1 MRHLYYGF
9 FHFLFA
15 VAIVV
20 CLYPVSQVKAAS
32 AVEIDAKTN
41 TALESFFNQAPAG
54 KELADKAAGMLIFP
68 SIVKAG
74 MLVGGEYG
82 EGALRVNG
90 QTVEYYNTASGS
102 IGLQVGL
109 QQKSVI
115 IMFMDKK
122 ALDDFRVSNGW
133 EVGVD
138 GSIALIHIGA
148 GGEINTSTI
157 QQPII
162 GFVFG
167 QKGFMGNLTLEGTKM
182 SKITR

>member
-1 MRHLYYGF
+1 MRHLFTGF
-9 FHFLFA
+9 VHSLLA
-15 VAIVV
+15 VAIIV
-20 CLYPVSQVKAAS
+20 CLYPASPAKAAS
-32 AVEIDAKTN
+32 AVEIDAKAN
-41 TALESFFNQAPAG
+41 SALETFFDQAPAG
-54 KELADKAAGMLIFP
+54 KELAEKAAGMLIFP

-82 EGALRVNG
+82 EGALRENG
-90 QTVEYYNTASGS
+90 QTVEYYSTASGS

-115 IMFMDKK
+115 IMFMDKS
-122 ALDDFRVSNGW
+122 ALDDFRASDGW

-138 GSIALIHIGA
+138 GSIALIRVGA
-148 GGEINTSTI
+148 GGAINTSTI

-167 QKGFMGNLTLEGTKM
+167 QKGFMGNLTLEGTKI
-182 SKITR
+182 SKIVR